1 MIFMSKRR
9 FHDAVERRV
18 SEEMKKYE
26 EYRWR
31 DEQEREQARIRR
43 DLEKRL
49 IQVEKACG
57 IDHPSH
63 RCLEAVRAGY

>member
-9 FHDAVERRV
+9 FHDAVEQRV
-18 SEEMKKYE
+18 CEEMKKYE

-31 DEQEREQARIRR
+31 DEQERERQR
-43 DLEKRL
+43 DKRELENRL

-63 RCLEAVRAGY
+63 HRQNGFEFRI